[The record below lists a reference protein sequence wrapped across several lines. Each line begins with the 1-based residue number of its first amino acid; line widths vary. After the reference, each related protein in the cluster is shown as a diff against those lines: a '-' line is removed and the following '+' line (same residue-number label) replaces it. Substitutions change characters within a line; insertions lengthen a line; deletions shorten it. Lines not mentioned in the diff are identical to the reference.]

1 MDKKELRV
9 ATYARVATE
18 EQLKNMNE
26 KEQKSVTEKEMKSHL
41 ALLQIYQ
48 LEDNF
53 KNKLSRL
60 DNKIADD
67 KVKAVIYT
75 NDEEYLDGKSK
86 KLNKI
91 KKFCKKQK
99 INIEKEYLDASL
111 VNNYKKKDLN
121 NLIIDAISRKF
132 NTVVLL
138 NSKDMGESTLIN
150 THIINEIFTRNG
162 IRFIDIEQK
171 VDTNLDG
178 TLVMYE
184 NIPYQQLMSFIDNE
198 EKKMRSE
205 KIKQGKR
212 VKERQ
217 KIKQRK

>member
-1 MDKKELRV
+1 MDKKELKV

-26 KEQKSVTEKEMKSHL
+26 EEQKSVTENEMKSHL

-53 KNKLSRL
+53 KKKLSRL
-60 DNKIADD
+60 DNKIADN

-75 NDEEYLDGKSK
+75 NDEEYFDGKSK

-99 INIEKEYLDASL
+99 INIEKEYLDSSL

-121 NLIIDAISRKF
+121 NLIIAAISREF
-132 NTVVLL
+132 NTIVLL

-184 NIPYQQLMSFIDNE
+184 NIPYQQLMNFIDTE
-198 EKKMRSE
+198 ERKMRSE
-205 KIKQGKR
+205 KIKIGKEAKKR
-212 VKERQ
+212 E
-217 KIKQRK
+217 KIK

>member
-1 MDKKELRV
+1 MDRKEIKAGIYMRFGS
-9 ATYARVATE
+9 E
-18 EQLKNMNE
+18 SQLKKYEENRKNAIVENE
-26 KEQKSVTEKEMKSHL
+26 LESNL

-60 DNKIADD
+60 DNKIEDD

-75 NDEEYLDGKSK
+75 NDEDYLNGKSK

-99 INIEKEYLDASL
+99 IDIQKEYLDSSL
-111 VNNYKKKDLN
+111 VNNYKKKYLN
-121 NLIIDAISRKF
+121 NMIIDASNKKF

-150 THIINEIFTRNG
+150 TYIINEIFTKNG

-178 TLVMYE
+178 ILIMYE
-184 NIPYQQLMSFIDNE
+184 NIPYQQLINFINTKE
-198 EKKMRSE
+198 RKMRSE
-205 KIKQGKR
+205 KIKIGKEAKKR
-212 VKERQ
+212 E
-217 KIKQRK
+217 KIK

>member
-9 ATYARVATE
+9 ATYAKVATE
-18 EQLKNMNE
+18 EQLENINE
-26 KEQKSVTEKEMKSHL
+26 EEQKSVTENEMKSHL

-53 KNKLSRL
+53 KNKLNRL

-91 KKFCKKQK
+91 EKFCKKQK
-99 INIEKEYLDASL
+99 INIEKEYLDSSL

-121 NLIIDAISRKF
+121 NLIIAAISREF
-132 NTVVLL
+132 NTVILL
-138 NSKDMGESTLIN
+138 NSKDMGEST
-150 THIINEIFTRNG
+150 F
-162 IRFIDIEQK
+162 
-171 VDTNLDG
+171 
-178 TLVMYE
+178 
-184 NIPYQQLMSFIDNE
+184 
-198 EKKMRSE
+198 
-205 KIKQGKR
+205 
-212 VKERQ
+212 
-217 KIKQRK
+217 

>member
-1 MDKKELRV
+1 MDEKELKV

-26 KEQKSVTEKEMKSHL
+26 EEQKSVTENEMKSHL

-53 KNKLSRL
+53 KNKLNRL
-60 DNKIADD
+60 DNKIAAD

-86 KLNKI
+86 KLNRI
-91 KKFCKKQK
+91 KKFCEKQK
-99 INIEKEYLDASL
+99 INIEKEYLDTSL

-138 NSKDMGESTLIN
+138 NSKDVGESTLIN

-178 TLVMYE
+178 TLIMYE
-184 NIPYQQLMSFIDNE
+184 NLPYQQLMNFMDNE

-217 KIKQRK
+217 KIK

>member
-26 KEQKSVTEKEMKSHL
+26 EEQKSVTENEMKSHL

-60 DNKIADD
+60 DNKIADN

-75 NDEEYLDGKSK
+75 NDEEYFDGKSK

-91 KKFCKKQK
+91 KKFCKKRK
-99 INIEKEYLDASL
+99 INIKKEYLDSSL

-121 NLIIDAISRKF
+121 NLIIAAISREF
-132 NTVVLL
+132 NTIVLL

-184 NIPYQQLMSFIDNE
+184 NIPYQQLMNFIDTE
-198 EKKMRSE
+198 ERKMRSE
-205 KIKQGKR
+205 KIKIGKEAKKR
-212 VKERQ
+212 E
-217 KIKQRK
+217 KIK

>member
-1 MDKKELRV
+1 MDKKELKV

-26 KEQKSVTEKEMKSHL
+26 EEQKSVTENEMKSHL

-99 INIEKEYLDASL
+99 INIEKEYLDSSL

-121 NLIIDAISRKF
+121 NLIIAAISREF
-132 NTVVLL
+132 NTVILL

-184 NIPYQQLMSFIDNE
+184 NIPYQQLMNFIDTE
-198 EKKMRSE
+198 ERKMRSE
-205 KIKQGKR
+205 KIKIGKEAKKR
-212 VKERQ
+212 E
-217 KIKQRK
+217 KIK

>member
-1 MDKKELRV
+1 MKE
-9 ATYARVATE
+9 E
-18 EQLKNMNE
+18 
-26 KEQKSVTEKEMKSHL
+26 EQKSVSEKEMKSHL

-53 KNKLSRL
+53 KNKLNRL

-75 NDEEYLDGKSK
+75 NDEDYLDGKSK

-99 INIEKEYLDASL
+99 IDIQKEYVDASL

-121 NLIIDAISRKF
+121 NMIIDASNKKF
-132 NTVVLL
+132 NTIILL

-150 THIINEIFTRNG
+150 TYIINEIFTKNG

-171 VDTNLDG
+171 VDTNLDE

-184 NIPYQQLMSFIDNE
+184 NIPYQQLMYFINTE
-198 EKKMRSE
+198 ERKMRSE
-205 KIKQGKR
+205 KIKIGKEAKKR
-212 VKERQ
+212 E
-217 KIKQRK
+217 KIK

>member
-1 MDKKELRV
+1 MDKKELRIV
-9 ATYARVATE
+9 TYARVATE

-26 KEQKSVTEKEMKSHL
+26 GEQKSVTENEMKSHL

-53 KNKLSRL
+53 KNKLSKL
-60 DNKIADD
+60 DNKIADN
-67 KVKAVIYT
+67 VVRAVIYT
-75 NDEEYLDGKSK
+75 NDEDYLDGKSK

-91 KKFCKKQK
+91 RKFCKKQK
-99 INIEKEYLDASL
+99 INIEREYLDTSL

-138 NSKDMGESTLIN
+138 NSKDMGESPLIN
-150 THIINEIFTRNG
+150 TYIINEIFTKND
-162 IRFIDIEQK
+162 IRFIDIEQR

-178 TLVMYE
+178 SIISM
-184 NIPYQQLMSFIDNE
+184 
-198 EKKMRSE
+198 
-205 KIKQGKR
+205 KIQN
-212 VKERQ
+212 V
-217 KIKQRK
+217 

>member
-1 MDKKELRV
+1 MDKKELKAGIYMRFGS
-9 ATYARVATE
+9 E
-18 EQLKNMNE
+18 SQLKSYEENRKNAIVE
-26 KEQKSVTEKEMKSHL
+26 DELESNL

-60 DNKIADD
+60 DNKIAED
-67 KVKAVIYT
+67 KVKAVTYT
-75 NDEEYLDGKSK
+75 NDEDYSEGKSK

-99 INIEKEYLDASL
+99 IDIQKEYLDASL

-121 NLIIDAISRKF
+121 NMIIDATNKKF
-132 NTVVLL
+132 NTVILL

-150 THIINEIFTRNG
+150 TYIINEIFTKNG

-184 NIPYQQLMSFIDNE
+184 NIPYQQLINFINTE

-205 KIKQGKR
+205 KIKIGKETKKR
-212 VKERQ
+212 E
-217 KIKQRK
+217 KIK

>member
-18 EQLKNMNE
+18 EQLKNINKE
-26 KEQKSVTEKEMKSHL
+26 EQKSVTENEMKSYL

-53 KNKLSRL
+53 KNKLNRL

-138 NSKDMGESTLIN
+138 NSKDVGESTLIN

-178 TLVMYE
+178 TLIMYE
-184 NIPYQQLMSFIDNE
+184 NLPYQQLMNFMDNE

-217 KIKQRK
+217 KIK

>member
-26 KEQKSVTEKEMKSHL
+26 EEQKSVTEKEMKSHL

-91 KKFCKKQK
+91 EKFCKKQK
-99 INIEKEYLDASL
+99 INIEKEYLDSSL

-121 NLIIDAISRKF
+121 NLIIDAISREF
-132 NTVVLL
+132 NTVILL

-171 VDTNLDG
+171 IDTNLDE
-178 TLVMYE
+178 TLIMYE
-184 NIPYQQLMSFIDNE
+184 NLPYQQLMSFIDNE

-217 KIKQRK
+217 KIK

>member
-26 KEQKSVTEKEMKSHL
+26 EEQKSVTENEMKSHL

-99 INIEKEYLDASL
+99 INIEKEYLDSSL

-121 NLIIDAISRKF
+121 NLIIAAISREF
-132 NTVVLL
+132 NTVILL

-184 NIPYQQLMSFIDNE
+184 NIPYQQLMNFIDTE
-198 EKKMRSE
+198 ERKMRSE
-205 KIKQGKR
+205 KIKIGKEAKKR
-212 VKERQ
+212 E
-217 KIKQRK
+217 KIK

>member
-1 MDKKELRV
+1 MDKKELKV

-26 KEQKSVTEKEMKSHL
+26 EEQKSVTENEMKSHL

-53 KNKLSRL
+53 KNKLNRL

-99 INIEKEYLDASL
+99 INIEKEYLDTSL

-138 NSKDMGESTLIN
+138 NSKDVGESTLIN

-178 TLVMYE
+178 TLIMYE
-184 NIPYQQLMSFIDNE
+184 NLPYQQLMNFMDNE

-217 KIKQRK
+217 KIK

>member
-26 KEQKSVTEKEMKSHL
+26 EEQKSVTEKEMKSHL

-91 KKFCKKQK
+91 EKFCKKQK
-99 INIEKEYLDASL
+99 INIEKEYLDSSL

-121 NLIIDAISRKF
+121 NLIIDAISREF
-132 NTVVLL
+132 NTVILL

-171 VDTNLDG
+171 VDTNLDE
-178 TLVMYE
+178 TLIMYE
-184 NIPYQQLMSFIDNE
+184 NLPYQQLMSFIDNE

-217 KIKQRK
+217 KIK

>member
-1 MDKKELRV
+1 MDRKEIKAGIYMRFGS
-9 ATYARVATE
+9 E
-18 EQLKNMNE
+18 SQLKKYEENRKNAIVENE
-26 KEQKSVTEKEMKSHL
+26 LESNL

-60 DNKIADD
+60 DNKIEDD

-75 NDEEYLDGKSK
+75 NDEDYLNGKSK

-99 INIEKEYLDASL
+99 IDIQKEYLDSSL
-111 VNNYKKKDLN
+111 VNNYKKKYLN
-121 NLIIDAISRKF
+121 NMIIDASNKKF

-150 THIINEIFTRNG
+150 TYIINEIFTKNG

-178 TLVMYE
+178 TLIMYE
-184 NIPYQQLMSFIDNE
+184 NIPYQQLINFINTKE
-198 EKKMRSE
+198 RKMRSE
-205 KIKQGKR
+205 KIKIGKEAKKR
-212 VKERQ
+212 E
-217 KIKQRK
+217 KIK

>member
-18 EQLKNMNE
+18 EQLENINE
-26 KEQKSVTEKEMKSHL
+26 EEQKSVTENEMKSHL

-53 KNKLSRL
+53 KNKLNRL

-91 KKFCKKQK
+91 EKFCKKQK
-99 INIEKEYLDASL
+99 INIEKEYLDSSL

-121 NLIIDAISRKF
+121 NLIIDAISREF
-132 NTVVLL
+132 NTVILL

-171 VDTNLDG
+171 VDTNLYE
-178 TLVMYE
+178 TLIMYE
-184 NIPYQQLMSFIDNE
+184 NLPYQQLMSFIDNE

-217 KIKQRK
+217 KIK

>member
-1 MDKKELRV
+1 MDRKEIKAGIYMRFGS
-9 ATYARVATE
+9 E
-18 EQLKNMNE
+18 SQLKKYEENRKNAIVENE
-26 KEQKSVTEKEMKSHL
+26 LESNL

-75 NDEEYLDGKSK
+75 NDEDYLNGKSK

-99 INIEKEYLDASL
+99 IDIQKEYLDSSL
-111 VNNYKKKDLN
+111 VNNYKKKYLN
-121 NLIIDAISRKF
+121 NMIIDASNKKF

-150 THIINEIFTRNG
+150 TYIINEIFTKNG

-178 TLVMYE
+178 ILIMYE
-184 NIPYQQLMSFIDNE
+184 NIPYQQLINFINTKE
-198 EKKMRSE
+198 RKMRSE
-205 KIKQGKR
+205 KIKIGKEAKKR
-212 VKERQ
+212 E
-217 KIKQRK
+217 KIK

>member
-26 KEQKSVTEKEMKSHL
+26 EEQKSVTEKEMKSHL

-91 KKFCKKQK
+91 EKFCKKQK
-99 INIEKEYLDASL
+99 INIEKEYLDSSL

-121 NLIIDAISRKF
+121 NLIIDAISREF
-132 NTVVLL
+132 NTVILL

-171 VDTNLDG
+171 VDTNLDE
-178 TLVMYE
+178 TLIMYE
-184 NIPYQQLMSFIDNE
+184 NLPYQQLMNFIDTE
-198 EKKMRSE
+198 ERKMRSE
-205 KIKQGKR
+205 KIKIGKEAKKR
-212 VKERQ
+212 E
-217 KIKQRK
+217 KIK

>member
-1 MDKKELRV
+1 MDRKEIKAGIYMRFGS
-9 ATYARVATE
+9 E
-18 EQLKNMNE
+18 SQLKKYEENRKNAIVENE
-26 KEQKSVTEKEMKSHL
+26 LESNL

-60 DNKIADD
+60 DNKIEDD

-75 NDEEYLDGKSK
+75 NDEDYLNGKSK

-99 INIEKEYLDASL
+99 IDIQKEYLDSSL
-111 VNNYKKKDLN
+111 VNNYKKKYLN
-121 NLIIDAISRKF
+121 NMIIDASNKKF

-150 THIINEIFTRNG
+150 TYIINEIFTKNG

-178 TLVMYE
+178 TLIMYE
-184 NIPYQQLMSFIDNE
+184 NLPYQQLMNFIDTE
-198 EKKMRSE
+198 ERKMRSE
-205 KIKQGKR
+205 KIKIGKEAKKR
-212 VKERQ
+212 E
-217 KIKQRK
+217 KIK

>member
-18 EQLKNMNE
+18 EQLKNINE
-26 KEQKSVTEKEMKSHL
+26 EEQKSVTENEMKSHL

-111 VNNYKKKDLN
+111 VNNYKKKYLN

-138 NSKDMGESTLIN
+138 NSKDMGESPLIN
-150 THIINEIFTRNG
+150 TYIINEIFTKND
-162 IRFIDIEQK
+162 IRFIDIEQR

-178 TLVMYE
+178 SIISYE
-184 NIPYQQLMSFIDNE
+184 NPEYIMFMDLLEKE
-198 EKKMRSE
+198 EKRLRSE
-205 KIKQGKR
+205 KIKQGRKF
-212 VKERQ
+212 KE
-217 KIKQRK
+217 KIKK

>member
-1 MDKKELRV
+1 MDKKELKV

-26 KEQKSVTEKEMKSHL
+26 EEQKSVTENEMKSHL

-48 LEDNF
+48 LEDNL
-53 KNKLSRL
+53 KKKLSRL
-60 DNKIADD
+60 DNKIADN

-75 NDEEYLDGKSK
+75 NDEEYFDGKSK

-99 INIEKEYLDASL
+99 INIEKEYLDSSL

-121 NLIIDAISRKF
+121 NLIIAAISREF
-132 NTVVLL
+132 NTIVLL

-184 NIPYQQLMSFIDNE
+184 NIPYQQLMNFIDTE
-198 EKKMRSE
+198 ERKMRSE
-205 KIKQGKR
+205 KIKIGKEAKKR
-212 VKERQ
+212 E
-217 KIKQRK
+217 KIK

>member
-18 EQLKNMNE
+18 EQLENINE
-26 KEQKSVTEKEMKSHL
+26 EEQKSVTENEMKSHL

-53 KNKLSRL
+53 KNKLNRL

-75 NDEEYLDGKSK
+75 NDQDYLNGKSK
-86 KLNKI
+86 KLNRI
-91 KKFCKKQK
+91 MKFCQKKK
-99 INIEKEYLDASL
+99 IDIQKEYLDLSII
-111 VNNYKKKDLN
+111 NCYEKKELN
-121 NLIIDAISRKF
+121 DMIIDAINQKF
-132 NTVVLL
+132 NTVILL

-178 TLVMYE
+178 TLIMYE
-184 NIPYQQLMSFIDNE
+184 NLPYQQLMSFIDNE

-205 KIKQGKR
+205 KIRQGKR

-217 KIKQRK
+217 KIK

>member
-26 KEQKSVTEKEMKSHL
+26 EEQKSVTEKEMKSHL

-86 KLNKI
+86 KLNI
-91 KKFCKKQK
+91 
-99 INIEKEYLDASL
+99 
-111 VNNYKKKDLN
+111 
-121 NLIIDAISRKF
+121 
-132 NTVVLL
+132 
-138 NSKDMGESTLIN
+138 
-150 THIINEIFTRNG
+150 
-162 IRFIDIEQK
+162 
-171 VDTNLDG
+171 
-178 TLVMYE
+178 
-184 NIPYQQLMSFIDNE
+184 
-198 EKKMRSE
+198 
-205 KIKQGKR
+205 
-212 VKERQ
+212 
-217 KIKQRK
+217 

>member
-1 MDKKELRV
+1 MDKKELKAGIYMRFGS
-9 ATYARVATE
+9 E
-18 EQLKNMNE
+18 SQLKKYEENRKNAIVENE
-26 KEQKSVTEKEMKSHL
+26 LESNL

-53 KNKLSRL
+53 KNKLNRL

-75 NDEEYLDGKSK
+75 NDEDYLDGKSK

-99 INIEKEYLDASL
+99 IDIQKEYVDASL

-121 NLIIDAISRKF
+121 NMIIDASNKKF
-132 NTVVLL
+132 NTIILL

-150 THIINEIFTRNG
+150 TYIINEIFTKNG

-171 VDTNLDG
+171 VDTNLDE

-184 NIPYQQLMSFIDNE
+184 NIPYQQLMYFINTE
-198 EKKMRSE
+198 ERKMRSE
-205 KIKQGKR
+205 KIKIGKEAKKR
-212 VKERQ
+212 E
-217 KIKQRK
+217 KIK

>member
-1 MDKKELRV
+1 MDRKEIKAGIYMRFGS
-9 ATYARVATE
+9 E
-18 EQLKNMNE
+18 SQLKKYEENRKNAIVENE
-26 KEQKSVTEKEMKSHL
+26 LESNL

-60 DNKIADD
+60 DNKIEDD

-75 NDEEYLDGKSK
+75 NDEDYLNGKSK

-99 INIEKEYLDASL
+99 IDIQKEYLDASL

-121 NLIIDAISRKF
+121 NMIIDATNKKF
-132 NTVVLL
+132 NTVILL

-150 THIINEIFTRNG
+150 THIINEIFTKNS

-178 TLVMYE
+178 TLIMYE
-184 NIPYQQLMSFIDNE
+184 NIPYQQLINFINTKE
-198 EKKMRSE
+198 RKMRSE
-205 KIKQGKR
+205 KIKIGKEAKKR
-212 VKERQ
+212 E
-217 KIKQRK
+217 KIK

>member
-1 MDKKELRV
+1 MDKKELKV

-26 KEQKSVTEKEMKSHL
+26 EEQKSVTENEMKSHL

-53 KNKLSRL
+53 KNKLNRL
-60 DNKIADD
+60 DNKIAED

-75 NDEEYLDGKSK
+75 NDEDYLDGKSK

-99 INIEKEYLDASL
+99 IDIQKEYLDASL

-121 NLIIDAISRKF
+121 NMIIDASNKKF
-132 NTVVLL
+132 NTVILL
-138 NSKDMGESTLIN
+138 NSKDMGESILIN
-150 THIINEIFTRNG
+150 THIINEIFTKNG

-171 VDTNLDG
+171 VDTNLDE

-184 NIPYQQLMSFIDNE
+184 NIPYQQLMNFINTE
-198 EKKMRSE
+198 ERKMRSE
-205 KIKQGKR
+205 KIKIGKEAKKR
-212 VKERQ
+212 E
-217 KIKQRK
+217 KIK

>member
-26 KEQKSVTEKEMKSHL
+26 EEQKSVTENEMKSHS

-99 INIEKEYLDASL
+99 INIEKEYLDSSL

-121 NLIIDAISRKF
+121 NLIIAAISREF
-132 NTVVLL
+132 NTVILL

-184 NIPYQQLMSFIDNE
+184 NIPYQQLMNFIDTE
-198 EKKMRSE
+198 ERKMRSE
-205 KIKQGKR
+205 KIKIGKETKKR
-212 VKERQ
+212 E
-217 KIKQRK
+217 KIK

>member
-1 MDKKELRV
+1 MDKKELKV

-26 KEQKSVTEKEMKSHL
+26 EEQKSVTENEMKSHL

-53 KNKLSRL
+53 KKKLSRL
-60 DNKIADD
+60 DNKIADN

-75 NDEEYLDGKSK
+75 NDEEYFDGKSK

-99 INIEKEYLDASL
+99 INIEKEYLDSSL

-121 NLIIDAISRKF
+121 NLIIAAISREF
-132 NTVVLL
+132 NTIVLL

-171 VDTNLDG
+171 VDTNLDE
-178 TLVMYE
+178 TLIMYE
-184 NIPYQQLMSFIDNE
+184 NLPYQQLMNFIDTE
-198 EKKMRSE
+198 ERKMRSE
-205 KIKQGKR
+205 KIKIGKEAKKR
-212 VKERQ
+212 E
-217 KIKQRK
+217 KIK

>member
-1 MDKKELRV
+1 MDKKELKAGIYMRFGS
-9 ATYARVATE
+9 E
-18 EQLKNMNE
+18 SQLKSYEENRKNAIVE
-26 KEQKSVTEKEMKSHL
+26 DELESNL

-75 NDEEYLDGKSK
+75 NDEDYLDGKSK

-99 INIEKEYLDASL
+99 IDIQKEYLDSSL
-111 VNNYKKKDLN
+111 VNCYKKKDLN
-121 NLIIDAISRKF
+121 NMIIDATNKKF
-132 NTVVLL
+132 NTVILL

-150 THIINEIFTRNG
+150 TYIINEIFTKNV

-184 NIPYQQLMSFIDNE
+184 NIPYQQLINFINTE

-205 KIKQGKR
+205 KIKIGKETKKR
-212 VKERQ
+212 E
-217 KIKQRK
+217 KIK

>member
-1 MDKKELRV
+1 MDEKELRV

-26 KEQKSVTEKEMKSHL
+26 EEQKSVTENEMKSHL

-53 KNKLSRL
+53 KNKLNRL
-60 DNKIADD
+60 DNKIAND

-75 NDEEYLDGKSK
+75 NDQDYLNGKSK
-86 KLNKI
+86 KLNRI
-91 KKFCKKQK
+91 MKFCQKEKIDIQKK
-99 INIEKEYLDASL
+99 YLDLSII
-111 VNNYKKKDLN
+111 NCYQKKELN
-121 NLIIDAISRKF
+121 DMIIDAINQKF
-132 NTVVLL
+132 NTVILL

-150 THIINEIFTRNG
+150 TYIINEIFTKNG

-171 VDTNLDG
+171 VDTNFDE

-184 NIPYQQLMSFIDNE
+184 NLAYQQLMNFINNE
-198 EKKMRSE
+198 ERKMRSE
-205 KIKQGKR
+205 KIKIGKEA
-212 VKERQ
+212 KNE
-217 KIKQRK
+217 KK

>member
-26 KEQKSVTEKEMKSHL
+26 EEQKSVTENEMKSHL

-99 INIEKEYLDASL
+99 INIEKEYLDSSL

-121 NLIIDAISRKF
+121 NLIIAAISREF
-132 NTVVLL
+132 NTVILL

-184 NIPYQQLMSFIDNE
+184 NIPYQQLMNFIDTE
-198 EKKMRSE
+198 ERKMRSE
-205 KIKQGKR
+205 KIKIGKEAKKTR
-212 VKERQ
+212 KN
-217 KIKQRK
+217 KIV

>member
-26 KEQKSVTEKEMKSHL
+26 EEQKSVTEKEMKSHL

-91 KKFCKKQK
+91 EKFCKKQK
-99 INIEKEYLDASL
+99 INIEKEYLDSSL

-121 NLIIDAISRKF
+121 NLIIDAISREF
-132 NTVVLL
+132 NTVILL
-138 NSKDMGESTLIN
+138 NSKDMGESPLIN

-171 VDTNLDG
+171 VDTNLDE
-178 TLVMYE
+178 TLIMYE
-184 NIPYQQLMSFIDNE
+184 NLPYQQLMSFIDNE

-217 KIKQRK
+217 KIK

>member
-26 KEQKSVTEKEMKSHL
+26 EEQKSVTEKEMKSHL

-99 INIEKEYLDASL
+99 INIEKEYLDSSL

-121 NLIIDAISRKF
+121 NLIIDAISREF
-132 NTVVLL
+132 NTVILL

-171 VDTNLDG
+171 VDTNLDE
-178 TLVMYE
+178 TLIMYE
-184 NIPYQQLMSFIDNE
+184 NLPYQQLMNFIDTE
-198 EKKMRSE
+198 ERKMRSE
-205 KIKQGKR
+205 KIKIGKEAKKR
-212 VKERQ
+212 E
-217 KIKQRK
+217 KIK

>member
-121 NLIIDAISRKF
+121 NLIIDAISREF
-132 NTVVLL
+132 NTVILL

-171 VDTNLDG
+171 IDTNLDE
-178 TLVMYE
+178 TLIMYE
-184 NIPYQQLMSFIDNE
+184 NLPYQQLMSFIDNE

-205 KIKQGKR
+205 KMKQGKR

-217 KIKQRK
+217 KIK

>member
-217 KIKQRK
+217 KIK

>member
-1 MDKKELRV
+1 MDKKELKAGIYMRFGS
-9 ATYARVATE
+9 E
-18 EQLKNMNE
+18 SQLKSYEENRKNAIVE
-26 KEQKSVTEKEMKSHL
+26 DELESNL

-99 INIEKEYLDASL
+99 INIEKEYLDSSL

-121 NLIIDAISRKF
+121 NLIIAAISREF

-184 NIPYQQLMSFIDNE
+184 NIPYQQLMNFIDTE
-198 EKKMRSE
+198 ERKMRSE
-205 KIKQGKR
+205 KIKIGKEAKKR
-212 VKERQ
+212 E
-217 KIKQRK
+217 KIK

>member
-1 MDKKELRV
+1 MDKKELKV

-26 KEQKSVTEKEMKSHL
+26 EEQKSVTENEMKSHL

-53 KNKLSRL
+53 KNKLNRL
-60 DNKIADD
+60 DNKIAAD

-86 KLNKI
+86 KLNRI
-91 KKFCKKQK
+91 KKFCEKQK
-99 INIEKEYLDASL
+99 INIEKEYLDTSL

-138 NSKDMGESTLIN
+138 NSKDVGESTLIN

-178 TLVMYE
+178 TLIMYE
-184 NIPYQQLMSFIDNE
+184 NLPYQQLMNFMDNE

-217 KIKQRK
+217 KIK